1 MSILEGSLHVA
12 HRAKGLNITLC
23 CRKSKKNGRRIR
35 LPLTLSLPTSTSDA
49 ASISDATSNVYVL
62 CAVQNHS
69 GKSADS
75 GHYVAEVMDWTT
87 GVWFECNDESVKML
101 DNGPSGVGND
111 GSSRAYNLFYVKQ
124 DYLAR
129 QVKKTVLGDDAK
141 IDSNSTP
148 AEDSDIAV
156 IPSPSDLPEKSDSNK
171 RKRAGSSKD
180 CATETNATPNVH
192 PNVRPSVH
200 PNGIFPASVYPN
212 SITPA
217 NICPEVVYNHGFYA
231 GLGYA
236 LCTMAGANPFQTS
249 ELPRFPIAATG
260 GTGGQGGSKKQRKI
274 NDRPR
279 CRKCGNPYAK
289 GTVFAQYHKPNVA
302 NQSEWMGR
310 PQNRVLRHGEGKQVW
325 ERCSCPPDLYVK
337 GWVWVDPP
345 GKLPKRKK

>member
-1 MSILEGSLHVA
+1 M
-12 HRAKGLNITLC
+12 
-23 CRKSKKNGRRIR
+23 
-35 LPLTLSLPTSTSDA
+35 
-49 ASISDATSNVYVL
+49 
-62 CAVQNHS
+62 
-69 GKSADS
+69 
-75 GHYVAEVMDWTT
+75 
-87 GVWFECNDESVKML
+87 
-101 DNGPSGVGND
+101 
-111 GSSRAYNLFYVKQ
+111 
-124 DYLAR
+124 
-129 QVKKTVLGDDAK
+129 
-141 IDSNSTP
+141 NSTP

-325 ERCSCPPDLYVK
+325 ERCSCPIDLYVK